1 MEWWS
6 MTPTEVLKKLR
17 TEERTGLSENEAQK
31 RLETDGRNRT
41 EQGEGKKGFRRR
53 FPAILPEANPWA
65 AAPFRS
71 R

>member
-17 TEERTGLSENEAQK
+17 TEERTGLSENEAKK

-41 EQGEGKKGFRRR
+41 EQ
-53 FPAILPEANPWA
+53 
-65 AAPFRS
+65 
-71 R
+71 